1 MKQHGGIGCPV
12 LASTRLVFHHV
23 SISALV
29 MVIIFLWGKTTFA
42 QPSKDDITCLQA
54 FQAQVNS
61 SIDPHLL
68 SNWTDAAF
76 PCNVTGQEQRYA
88 GISCSSSR
96 VVTLNLSNYGLT
108 GTISPNLSLCANLL
122 TLDLSQNSLSG
133 SIPQGLGMLPYLMS
147 INLSHN
153 RLTGDIPTQ
162 LANCTYLHELDL
174 QYNQL
179 TGTIP
184 VALTTLSKL
193 SIFDVSYNNLE
204 GPIPTGLANTSTGA
218 PRFNISSFEGNS
230 GLYGYPIPEPKSHNL
245 SILAIVGIGLGSG
258 FLSLILSF
266 TAVCIWLRVTEQRLA
281 AEEGKISQLVPEYD

>member
-1 MKQHGGIGCPV
+1 M
-12 LASTRLVFHHV
+12 S
-23 SISALV
+23 
-29 MVIIFLWGKTTFA
+29 IIFLLGGTASA
-42 QPSKDDITCLQA
+42 QPSKDDATCLQA
-54 FQAQVNS
+54 FQAGVIS
-61 SIDPHLL
+61 STNPELL
-68 SNWTDAAF
+68 SNWSDAAF
-76 PCNVTGQEQRYA
+76 PCNATSQEQRYV
-88 GISCSSSR
+88 GITCSSSR
-96 VVTLNLSNYGLT
+96 VVTLNLSSYGLS
-108 GTISPNLSLCANLL
+108 GSISPNLSLCANLL

-133 SIPQGLGMLPYLMS
+133 SIPQALGMIPFLMR

-153 RLTGDIPTQ
+153 HLQGSIPTQ
-162 LANCTYLHELDL
+162 LANCTYLYELDL
-174 QYNQL
+174 QHNQL
-179 TGTIP
+179 TGNIP

-193 SIFDVSYNNLE
+193 TIFDVSYNNLD

-245 SILAIVGIGLGSG
+245 SVLAIVGIGLGSG